1 MTTQQKRRLFPRS
14 ARFGL
19 LIAILAA
26 TITGV
31 VSGLHTRTEHRQ
43 GLDDLERRAEL
54 LAHRSAPAATL
65 RGLAN
70 GSLPS
75 AISRSFRRSKSLASM
90 MASPRMA
97 RKGGTGRSSPRR
109 RSGTLCMVR
118 TLAVIPSPRRPSP
131 RVDA

>member
-43 GLDDLERRAEL
+43 GLEDLARRAEL
-54 LAHRSAPAATL
+54 LAHRSAPAAAQAL
-65 RGLAN
+65 Q
-70 GSLPS
+70 S
-75 AISRSFRRSKSLASM
+75 APTTPQEAVGDRLDGYGRFLG
-90 MASPRMA
+90 MAIIRPDGTIAAAGDGVADMA
-97 RKGGTGRSSPRR
+97 PTTGRSPD
-109 RSGTLCMVR
+109 TC
-118 TLAVIPSPRRPSP
+118 AN
-131 RVDA
+131 